1 MPTIVSTAA
10 ADDTHIYAPSAM
22 LDSEH
27 TGFQDMASQVVQKIE
42 KSAQAGESMT
52 RQILSDMWEDI
63 VGGAKQGHART

>member
-27 TGFQDMASQVVQKIE
+27 MGFQTMASQVVQKIE
-42 KSAQAGESMT
+42 KSAQREHDKADPG
-52 RQILSDMWEDI
+52 
-63 VGGAKQGHART
+63 